1 MFTIEKVEKTAG
13 GYAVTIAEYPLL
25 ARAVCSRIT
34 SEGQLKLDADLVFAR
49 YMGGG
54 RRGTHYVGAWFTAD
68 GTSPQQLAAA
78 TENGLVTPVK
88 KLSKPELYVNKAV
101 SIWQAGIGDSVE
113 IAVTEEK

>member
-1 MFTIEKVEKTAG
+1 MFTIEKVEKTSG
-13 GYAVTIAEYPLL
+13 GNLITIAEYPLL
-25 ARAVCSRIT
+25 ARAVCSQVNAD
-34 SEGQLKLDADLVFAR
+34 GQLQLDADLVFAR

-68 GTSPQQLAAA
+68 GISPQQLAAA

-88 KLSKPELYVNKAV
+88 PLSKPELYVNKEV

-113 IAVTEEK
+113 IAVIEEK